1 MKSLLINKKIVRV
14 YDSIDEMPIINFQKY
29 NKYLLIDSGIGS
41 DADDIDAHI
50 VKIAKYI
57 KSNNNR
63 KALQELQN
71 MRQNIYMVNSEISPK
86 YLAFAALI
94 HSVDGKEVNDLSDDG
109 LRKIVAK
116 VSPVLTGK
124 VAVKLHTGEKGG
136 PNILPR
142 EWVKELLA
150 NDIKNA
156 SIVETNTY
164 YPGDRDTTAKHL
176 DTLKVNGW
184 TFAPVDIM
192 DADGTAM
199 IPVKGAKHIKEI
211 SVGKGLL
218 KYDSLLTLTHFKGHT
233 MGGFG
238 GSNKNIS
245 IGCADAHTGKKQLH
259 AGATG
264 QQWGITGREFM
275 ENMVDATKGI
285 TDHFKG
291 HVCYVNVL
299 RRMSVDCDC
308 AGTSAEPPRVPDIGI
323 FASLDLL
330 AVEQASVD
338 AVYDLGEASAPLRE
352 RIETRHGLRQL
363 SAMREIGLG
372 SENYEIVDLDKA

>member
-1 MKSLLINKKIVRV
+1 MKRRDLIGGTMAAGVAAGLPWGGVHAENARSKTQRAAAKVEDGCVVNVPLDKRAGTESVV
-14 YDSIDEMPIINFQKY
+14 YFT
-29 NKYLLIDSGIGS
+29 
-41 DADDIDAHI
+41 
-50 VKIAKYI
+50 
-57 KSNNNR
+57 R
-63 KALQELQN
+63 
-71 MRQNIYMVNSEISPK
+71 
-86 YLAFAALI
+86 
-94 HSVDGKEVNDLSDDG
+94 DLSAAG
-109 LRKIVAK
+109 LRRIVAK
-116 VSPVLTGK
+116 VCGVLEGK

-150 NDIKNA
+150 QDVKNA
-156 SIVETNTY
+156 TIVETNTY
-164 YPGDRDTTAKHL
+164 YAGDRDTTAKHL

-184 TFAPVDIM
+184 TFCPVDIM
-192 DADGTAM
+192 DAEGTAM
-199 IPVKGAKHIKEI
+199 IPVKGAKRISEI
-211 SVGKGLL
+211 SVGKNLL
-218 KYDSLLTLTHFKGHT
+218 KYDSLLVLTHFKGHT

-259 AGATG
+259 AGASG

-308 AGTSAEPPRVPDIGI
+308 AGRQAEKPRVPDIGI

-338 AVYDLGEASAPLRE
+338 AVYELGEASAPLRE
-352 RIETRHGLRQL
+352 RIESRHGLRQL

-372 SENYEIVDLDKA
+372 SEKYRIVDLDKA